1 VDFNLVITKLGTRFR
16 DAGIEYALIGGL
28 AMAAHGIQRSTL
40 DMDFII
46 LLSDM
51 DAVDGVMAEL
61 SYKLAFRSQNVSHYQ
76 SADPRYGRIDVLH
89 AFRDA
94 SKRMVQRAKVFPVTP
109 YSSLPVVSLED
120 LIGLKVQAAFNDPTR
135 NESDWSDIREIV
147 RHAGRFKLRL
157 DWPLIG
163 DYLALFAQE
172 HSLEPLKQLY
182 GPAD

>member
-1 VDFNLVITKLGTRFR
+1 
-16 DAGIEYALIGGL
+16 
-28 AMAAHGIQRSTL
+28 MAAHGIQRSTL

-46 LLSDM
+46 LRSEM
-51 DAVDGVMAEL
+51 DAVDGILSEL

-76 SADPRYGRIDVLH
+76 SPDSRFGRIDVLH

-94 SKRMVQRAKVFPVTP
+94 SKRMVQRATAIPVSP
-109 YSSLPVVSLED
+109 NSSLPVVSLED

-135 NESDWSDIREIV
+135 NESDWGDIREIV
-147 RHAGRFKLRL
+147 HHAGRYKLQL

-163 DYLALFAQE
+163 DYLALFSQE